1 MASKEDLIEK
11 AKMAEQAERYEDM
24 ASLMK
29 QCTEECDEELDNED
43 RNLLSVAYKNV
54 VGAKRS
60 SWRVL
65 SSMEQK
71 ADNEKLKELTKNY
84 KAKIE
89 SELNDVCQCV
99 LELLEKHL
107 IPKAKKKE
115 SQVFYM
121 KMMGDY
127 YRYKAEVASEDKCK
141 AEVDCSQKAYEKAYE
156 LCKEEM
162 PSTHPI
168 RLGLALNYSV
178 FHYEIAN
185 NPKEACELAKK
196 AFDDAI
202 TELDSIKCDSYK
214 DSTLI
219 MQLLRDNLTL
229 WTSDSCQADGE
240 DSEQQP
246 AE

>member
-1 MASKEDLIEK
+1 MHTRNHVSLEIRLGRTANTFTQTVVLSHSSYVISTLLPSQVAPLSLFLTPPPHALQSVFLIPLLSSFVWPTLNSLSSLLPSSAHTGAMASKEDLIEK

-99 LELLEKHL
+99 L
-107 IPKAKKKE
+107 
-115 SQVFYM
+115 V
-121 KMMGDY
+121 
-127 YRYKAEVASEDKCK
+127 R
-141 AEVDCSQKAYEKAYE
+141 
-156 LCKEEM
+156 
-162 PSTHPI
+162 
-168 RLGLALNYSV
+168 
-178 FHYEIAN
+178 
-185 NPKEACELAKK
+185 
-196 AFDDAI
+196 
-202 TELDSIKCDSYK
+202 
-214 DSTLI
+214 
-219 MQLLRDNLTL
+219 
-229 WTSDSCQADGE
+229 SD
-240 DSEQQP
+240 
-246 AE
+246 